1 MVCLH
6 ISFDAS
12 VDGEPVDDEV
22 PALDEPDE
30 VDEAGDQT

>member
-12 VDGEPVDDEV
+12 VEGEPDDDDV
-22 PALDEPDE
+22 QVLDEPDE
-30 VDEAGDQT
+30 VEETSP